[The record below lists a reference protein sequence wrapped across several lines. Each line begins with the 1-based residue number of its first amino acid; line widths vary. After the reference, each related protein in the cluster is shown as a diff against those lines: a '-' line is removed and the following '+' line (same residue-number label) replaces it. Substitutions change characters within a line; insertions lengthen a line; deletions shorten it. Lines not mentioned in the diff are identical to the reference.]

1 MLPNGTAVTNSS
13 GEDMYAMP
21 PLVDFRYQDKSMTLP
36 EILSDPLIQ
45 AVMAADRVNPR
56 DLAAELRRS
65 GVATP
70 SHSGPARR
78 TSSHLLMS

>member
-13 GEDMYAMP
+13 GEDMYAKP

-56 DLAAELRRS
+56 DLAAELRR
-65 GVATP
+65 VALALP
-70 SHSGPARR
+70 GQPIPDPHAERCYIC
-78 TSSHLLMS
+78 

>member
-1 MLPNGTAVTNSS
+1 
-13 GEDMYAMP
+13 MYAKP

-56 DLAAELRRS
+56 NLAAELRR
-65 GVATP
+65 VALALP
-70 SHSGPARR
+70 RQPIPDPHAERCYVC
-78 TSSHLLMS
+78 